1 MKYEIAGRAG
11 AGCGG
16 HIGKVRYFRLAG
28 FEWLLDIR
36 NDSGKTIETE
46 EEIMADDFF
55 GELGKSISRATQQ
68 AVDKTSVFIER
79 TKITAQISGEQKEID
94 KLYQVI
100 GEIVYRK
107 VKTGE
112 MNNDIDIAPIIHDI
126 DTHSSQV
133 TTYKRTLADV
143 RNMKICENCGS
154 VIAMD
159 VAFCPK
165 CGAPASIAPRSVSGE
180 KSNRNDG
187 FISQTEN
194 EDNTAPREEETEQ

>member
-1 MKYEIAGRAG
+1 
-11 AGCGG
+11 
-16 HIGKVRYFRLAG
+16 
-28 FEWLLDIR
+28 
-36 NDSGKTIETE
+36 
-46 EEIMADDFF
+46 MAEDFF

-94 KLYQVI
+94 KLYQRI

-107 VKTGE
+107 VKMGE
-112 MNNDIDIAPIIHDI
+112 MESDAEFAPIIHDI
-126 DTHSSQV
+126 DAHTNQV

-143 RNMKICENCGS
+143 RKMKICESCGS

-165 CGAPASIAPRSVSGE
+165 CGAPAPIVPQSPAAVQNPAAQKMSAAQDLNAT
-180 KSNRNDG
+180 KSNENNLYEAAG
-187 FISQTEN
+187 QSQDASVQGSE
-194 EDNTAPREEETEQ
+194 PEE

>member
-1 MKYEIAGRAG
+1 
-11 AGCGG
+11 
-16 HIGKVRYFRLAG
+16 
-28 FEWLLDIR
+28 
-36 NDSGKTIETE
+36 
-46 EEIMADDFF
+46 MAEDFF

-94 KLYQVI
+94 KLYQRI

-107 VKTGE
+107 VKMGE
-112 MNNDIDIAPIIHDI
+112 MESDPEFAPIIHDI
-126 DTHSSQV
+126 DAHTNQV

-143 RNMKICENCGS
+143 RKMKVCESCGS

-165 CGAPASIAPRSVSGE
+165 CGAPAPIVPQSQAVQNQAAVQDTTVVQNMSVSQDSTATQ
-180 KSNRNDG
+180 SNDN
-187 FISQTEN
+187 ISFEAAGQSQ
-194 EDNTAPREEETEQ
+194 DASAQGSGLEE

>member
-1 MKYEIAGRAG
+1 
-11 AGCGG
+11 
-16 HIGKVRYFRLAG
+16 
-28 FEWLLDIR
+28 
-36 NDSGKTIETE
+36 
-46 EEIMADDFF
+46 MAEDFF

-94 KLYQVI
+94 KLYQRI

-107 VKTGE
+107 VKMGE
-112 MNNDIDIAPIIHDI
+112 MESDAEFAPIIHDI
-126 DTHSSQV
+126 DAHTNQV

-143 RNMKICENCGS
+143 RKMKVCESCGS

-165 CGAPASIAPRSVSGE
+165 CGAPAPIVPQSPAVQNPAAVQNPTAAQNMSEAQDSTAS
-180 KSNRNDG
+180 KSNENNLYEAAG
-187 FISQTEN
+187 QSQGASAQGSE
-194 EDNTAPREEETEQ
+194 PEE

>member
-1 MKYEIAGRAG
+1 
-11 AGCGG
+11 
-16 HIGKVRYFRLAG
+16 
-28 FEWLLDIR
+28 
-36 NDSGKTIETE
+36 
-46 EEIMADDFF
+46 MAEDFF

-94 KLYQVI
+94 KLYQRI

-107 VKTGE
+107 VKMGE
-112 MNNDIDIAPIIHDI
+112 MESDPEFAPIIHDI
-126 DTHSSQV
+126 DAHTNQV

-143 RNMKICENCGS
+143 RKMKVCESCGS

-165 CGAPASIAPRSVSGE
+165 CGAPAPIVPQ
-180 KSNRNDG
+180 
-187 FISQTEN
+187 SQTLQNQVAVQDTTVVQNMSVAQASTAAQSN
-194 EDNTAPREEETEQ
+194 ESTLAEAAGQPQGASAQGSEPEE

>member
-1 MKYEIAGRAG
+1 
-11 AGCGG
+11 
-16 HIGKVRYFRLAG
+16 
-28 FEWLLDIR
+28 
-36 NDSGKTIETE
+36 
-46 EEIMADDFF
+46 MAEDFF

-94 KLYQVI
+94 KLYQRI

-107 VKTGE
+107 VKMGE
-112 MNNDIDIAPIIHDI
+112 MESDPEFAPIIHDI
-126 DTHSSQV
+126 DAHTNQV

-143 RNMKICENCGS
+143 RKMKVCESCGS

-165 CGAPASIAPRSVSGE
+165 CGAPAPIVPQSPAVQNPAAAQNPTAAQNMSEAQDSTAS
-180 KSNRNDG
+180 KSNENNLYEAAG
-187 FISQTEN
+187 QSQGASAQGSE
-194 EDNTAPREEETEQ
+194 PEE

>member
-1 MKYEIAGRAG
+1 
-11 AGCGG
+11 
-16 HIGKVRYFRLAG
+16 
-28 FEWLLDIR
+28 
-36 NDSGKTIETE
+36 
-46 EEIMADDFF
+46 MAEDFF

-94 KLYQVI
+94 KLYQRI

-107 VKTGE
+107 VKMGE
-112 MNNDIDIAPIIHDI
+112 MESDPEFAPIIHDI
-126 DTHSSQV
+126 DAHTNQV

-143 RNMKICENCGS
+143 RKMKVCESCGS

-165 CGAPASIAPRSVSGE
+165 CGAPAPIVPQSPAVQNPAAAQNPTATQNPAAVQNPTAAQNMSEAQDSTAS
-180 KSNRNDG
+180 KSNENNLYEAAG
-187 FISQTEN
+187 QSQGASAQGSE
-194 EDNTAPREEETEQ
+194 PEE

>member
-1 MKYEIAGRAG
+1 
-11 AGCGG
+11 
-16 HIGKVRYFRLAG
+16 
-28 FEWLLDIR
+28 
-36 NDSGKTIETE
+36 
-46 EEIMADDFF
+46 MAEDFF

-94 KLYQVI
+94 KLYQRI

-107 VKTGE
+107 VKMGE
-112 MNNDIDIAPIIHDI
+112 MESDAEFAPIIHDI
-126 DTHSSQV
+126 DAHTNQV

-143 RNMKICENCGS
+143 RKMKICESCGS

-165 CGAPASIAPRSVSGE
+165 CGAPAPIVPQSPAVQNPAAAQNPAAVHNPTAAQNMSEAQDSTAARSNENNLYEAAGQ
-180 KSNRNDG
+180 
-187 FISQTEN
+187 SQDASAQGSE
-194 EDNTAPREEETEQ
+194 PEE

>member
-1 MKYEIAGRAG
+1 
-11 AGCGG
+11 
-16 HIGKVRYFRLAG
+16 
-28 FEWLLDIR
+28 
-36 NDSGKTIETE
+36 
-46 EEIMADDFF
+46 MAEDFF

-94 KLYQVI
+94 KLYQRI

-107 VKTGE
+107 VKMGE
-112 MNNDIDIAPIIHDI
+112 MESDPEFAPIIHDI
-126 DTHSSQV
+126 DAHTNQV

-143 RNMKICENCGS
+143 RKMKVCESCGS

-165 CGAPASIAPRSVSGE
+165 CGAPAPIVPQSPAVQNPAAVQNPTAAQNMSEAQDSTAS
-180 KSNRNDG
+180 KSNENNLYEAAG
-187 FISQTEN
+187 QSQGASAQGSE
-194 EDNTAPREEETEQ
+194 PEE

>member
-1 MKYEIAGRAG
+1 
-11 AGCGG
+11 
-16 HIGKVRYFRLAG
+16 
-28 FEWLLDIR
+28 
-36 NDSGKTIETE
+36 
-46 EEIMADDFF
+46 MAEDFF

-94 KLYQVI
+94 KLYQRI

-107 VKTGE
+107 VKMGE
-112 MNNDIDIAPIIHDI
+112 MESDAEFAPIIHDI
-126 DTHSSQV
+126 DAHTNQV

-143 RNMKICENCGS
+143 RKMKVCESCGS

-165 CGAPASIAPRSVSGE
+165 CGAPAAVHNPTAAQNMSEAQDSTAS
-180 KSNRNDG
+180 KSNENNLYEAAG
-187 FISQTEN
+187 QSQGASAQGSE
-194 EDNTAPREEETEQ
+194 PEE

>member
-1 MKYEIAGRAG
+1 
-11 AGCGG
+11 
-16 HIGKVRYFRLAG
+16 
-28 FEWLLDIR
+28 
-36 NDSGKTIETE
+36 
-46 EEIMADDFF
+46 MADDFF

-94 KLYQVI
+94 KLYQRI

-107 VKTGE
+107 VKMGE
-112 MNNDIDIAPIIHDI
+112 MDSDAEFAPIIHDI
-126 DTHSSQV
+126 DAHTSQV

-143 RNMKICENCGS
+143 RKMKICESCGS

-165 CGAPASIAPRSVSGE
+165 CGAPAPIVPQSGE
-180 KSNRNDG
+180 AQNQAVVQNPVVAQNMSVAQDSTAAQSN
-187 FISQTEN
+187 EN
-194 EDNTAPREEETEQ
+194 TLAGAAGQPQDASAQGSETEE

>member
-1 MKYEIAGRAG
+1 
-11 AGCGG
+11 
-16 HIGKVRYFRLAG
+16 
-28 FEWLLDIR
+28 
-36 NDSGKTIETE
+36 
-46 EEIMADDFF
+46 MAEDFF

-94 KLYQVI
+94 KLYQRI

-107 VKTGE
+107 VKMGE
-112 MNNDIDIAPIIHDI
+112 MESDAEFAPIIHDI
-126 DTHSSQV
+126 DAHTNQV

-143 RNMKICENCGS
+143 RKMKICESCGS

-165 CGAPASIAPRSVSGE
+165 CGAPAPIVPQSPAVQNPAAVHNPTAAQNMSEAQDSTAARSNENNLYEAAGQ
-180 KSNRNDG
+180 
-187 FISQTEN
+187 SQGASAQGSE
-194 EDNTAPREEETEQ
+194 PEE